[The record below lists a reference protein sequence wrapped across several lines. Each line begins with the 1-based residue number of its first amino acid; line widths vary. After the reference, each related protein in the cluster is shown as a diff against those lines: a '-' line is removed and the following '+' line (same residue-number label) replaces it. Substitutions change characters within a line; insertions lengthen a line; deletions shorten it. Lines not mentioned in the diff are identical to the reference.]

1 MKDYTLKLKKEECMG
16 LIEILEL
23 FRKDDEDNSTI
34 ELRHKLKTQFQEQFD
49 TIENSEPVTKEDV
62 LKNAASI
69 MGPSFCE
76 TCD

>member
-1 MKDYTLKLKKEECMG
+1 MTDYILKLKEEECMG

-23 FRKDDEDNSTI
+23 FRKEDEDETTV
-34 ELRHKLKTQFQEQFD
+34 ELRHKIKTQFQTQFD
-49 TIENSEPVTKEDV
+49 EIKNTETVTKEDV
-62 LKNAASI
+62 LKNAATV

>member
-1 MKDYTLKLKKEECMG
+1 MTDYTLKLKKEECMG

-23 FRKDDEDNSTI
+23 FRKEDEDQATV
-34 ELRHKLKTQFQEQFD
+34 ELRHNIKTQFQVQFD
-49 TIENSEPVTKEDV
+49 EIEKSEPVTKEDV
-62 LKNAASI
+62 LKNAATV

>member
-1 MKDYTLKLKKEECMG
+1 MQDYTLNLKKEECMG

-23 FRKDDEDNSTI
+23 FRKEDEDEATV
-34 ELRHKLKTQFQEQFD
+34 ELRNKIKAQFQTQFDE
-49 TIENSEPVTKEDV
+49 IENSEPVTKEDI
-62 LKNAASI
+62 LKNAATV

>member
-1 MKDYTLKLKKEECMG
+1 MTDYTLKLKKEECMG

-23 FRKDDEDNSTI
+23 FRKEDEDEDTV
-34 ELRHKLKTQFQEQFD
+34 ELRNKIKSQFQSQFD
-49 TIENSEPVTKEDV
+49 KIENSDNVTAEDV
-62 LKNAASI
+62 LKNAATV

>member
-1 MKDYTLKLKKEECMG
+1 MTDYTLKLKKEECMG

-23 FRKDDEDNSTI
+23 FRKEEEDEATV
-34 ELRHKLKTQFQEQFD
+34 ELRNKIKSQFQSQFD
-49 TIENSEPVTKEDV
+49 KIENSENVTAEDV
-62 LKNAASI
+62 LKNAATV